1 MDQTETD
8 GLITGL
14 RAGNRRQLAQAL
26 SMLEDRR
33 TPNSFLVDRLQPY
46 LSGNAV
52 IGFTGP
58 PGAGK
63 STLINALTHAWRQRG
78 LKIAIIAVD
87 PSSPV
92 SGGAILGD
100 RIRMTAAL
108 NDEGVFVRSLASHG
122 HLGGLSPAAVL
133 MIDAFDV
140 AGYDLVLLETVG
152 TGQNEIDIASI
163 ADVGVVIAAPGL
175 GDGIQAMKSGLLE
188 IADTLIVNKSDKPEA
203 RETAQ
208 QLQAA
213 ISLRHSVGRHPEVFL
228 TTATTKHGI
237 ADVADHITKL
247 AEEKRAEISPSE
259 NRLRRGRYI
268 LERLAVERV
277 RTALSETAS
286 PSIDALID
294 SFMSGRIDA
303 PHVLQEL
310 FAGKPGV
317 K

>member
-1 MDQTETD
+1 MDHTEID
-8 GLITGL
+8 GLIAGL
-14 RAGNRRQLAQAL
+14 HNGNRRQLAQAL

-46 LSGNAV
+46 LTGNAV

-63 STLINALTHAWRQRG
+63 STLINALTDAWRKQG

-122 HLGGLSPAAVL
+122 HLGGLSPAAVR

-188 IADTLIVNKSDKPEA
+188 IADTLIVNKSDKPDA

-213 ISLRHSVGRHPEVFL
+213 MSLRDGVGRLPEVFL
-228 TTATTKHGI
+228 TTATTGHGI
-237 ADVADHITKL
+237 ADVAAHITKL
-247 AEEKRAEISPSE
+247 AKEKRTETSPSE

-277 RTALSETAS
+277 RTALSATAS
-286 PSIDALID
+286 PSIDALVD

-303 PHVLQEL
+303 RHVLEEL
-310 FAGKPGV
+310 FTGKPAV